1 MASPSIQVLQDW
13 RRTSLQSGRAQ
24 RQDALQ
30 TMISL
35 RMTFTGSQE
44 LNQVIERFLI
54 AVSKLITACLQ
65 IVRLFQSQ
73 VDFL

>member
-1 MASPSIQVLQDW
+1 MASPSIPVPQDW

-44 LNQVIERFLI
+44 LNQVIERSLI
-54 AVSKLITACLQ
+54 AVSKLITACSQ